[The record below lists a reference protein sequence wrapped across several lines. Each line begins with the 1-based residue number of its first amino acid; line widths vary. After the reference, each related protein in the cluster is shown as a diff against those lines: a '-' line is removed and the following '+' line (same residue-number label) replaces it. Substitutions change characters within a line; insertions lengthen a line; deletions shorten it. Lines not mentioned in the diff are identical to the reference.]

1 VNRVDGLI
9 LAAGAGSRFG
19 RPKALATFRGQ
30 VLVDRAAT
38 TLLAGGCHD
47 VHAVVGAAAEVV
59 RAASGVAVL
68 GWIQNPDWRLG
79 LSTSL
84 RAGLEALGA
93 EVDAAVI
100 VLVDQP
106 LIDPSAV
113 ARVIAAWRQGAPMVR
128 ASYGGVPGHPVLL
141 DRSVWPAVAATATGD
156 RGAGAFLDARPDVVT
171 VACDGL
177 GRPADVDTRE
187 DLAAL
192 EQRTE

>member
-47 VHAVVGAAAEVV
+47 VHAVVGAAADVV

-68 GWIQNPDWRLG
+68 RWIHNPDWRLG

-84 RAGLEALGA
+84 RVGLGSLGA
-93 EVDAAVI
+93 EVGAAVI

-106 LIDPSAV
+106 LIDSAAV
-113 ARVIAAWRQGAPMVR
+113 ARVIDAWKRGAPAVR
-128 ASYGGVPGHPVLL
+128 ASYRGVPGHPVLL
-141 DRSVWPAVAATATGD
+141 DRDVWAAAAAGATGD
-156 RGAGAFLDARPDVVT
+156 RGAGPFLDARPDVVT

-177 GRPADVDTRE
+177 GQPSDVDTRE